1 MINRPLY
8 VDKIMAYTDTPFVK
22 VLTGVRRCGKST
34 VLKMI
39 MEKLQQEHGIPSER
53 IVSMRFDSMDYEDMT
68 AKDMFKAVKEK
79 LNLTGRTYL
88 FLDEVQEIEGW
99 EKVVNSLATDY
110 DVDLY
115 VTGSNSRMMSSEIAT
130 YLTGRYVSF
139 RIYTLSF
146 QEYLE
151 FKKQYTQVKDSH
163 AELADYIRLGGFPA
177 THLRE
182 YSQDE
187 VYTIVRDIYNSTI
200 FSDIVKKNQ
209 IRKIDQLERVVRYTF
224 ANVGNSF
231 SAKSISD
238 YLKSEHRSIDNETV
252 YSYLEKLEKAYL
264 LHRCSRYDL
273 RVKDIHA
280 ELADYIRLGGFPAT
294 HLREYSQDEVYTIV
308 RDIYNS
314 TIFSDIVK
322 KNQIRKID
330 QLERVVR
337 YTFANVGNSFS
348 AKSISDYL
356 KSEHRSIDNETV
368 YSYLEKLEKAY
379 LLHRCSRYDL
389 RGKEILKTQEKFYLA
404 DTALRYSVLGYTP
417 DSVASSLENV
427 VYLELCR
434 RGYTVTIGKTPD
446 GEVDFVAQ
454 KQNDRLY
461 VQVTQEIKSEKT
473 EKREYERLLEIRDNY
488 PKYVL
493 RTDEFAGGNYQGIK
507 SMHIADFLLSAEY

>member
-79 LNLTGRTYL
+79 LNPTGRTYL

-151 FKKQYTQVKDSH
+151 FKKQYTQVKD
-163 AELADYIRLGGFPA
+163 
-177 THLRE
+177 
-182 YSQDE
+182 
-187 VYTIVRDIYNSTI
+187 
-200 FSDIVKKNQ
+200 
-209 IRKIDQLERVVRYTF
+209 
-224 ANVGNSF
+224 
-231 SAKSISD
+231 
-238 YLKSEHRSIDNETV
+238 
-252 YSYLEKLEKAYL
+252 
-264 LHRCSRYDL
+264 
-273 RVKDIHA
+273 IHA

-322 KNQIRKID
+322 RNEVRKVD
-330 QLERVVR
+330 LLERVVK
-337 YTFANVGNSFS
+337 YAFNNVGNTFS
-348 AKSISDYL
+348 AKTISDYM
-356 KSEHRSIDNETV
+356 KSEHRKIDNETV

-379 LLHRCSRYDL
+379 ILHRCQRYDL
-389 RGKEILKTQEKFYLA
+389 KGKELLKTQEKFYLA
-404 DTALRYSVLGYTP
+404 DTALRYSVLGYN
-417 DSVASSLENV
+417 DNSVAAMLENV
-427 VYLELCR
+427 IYLELCR
-434 RGYTVTIGKTPD
+434 RGYRVNIGKID
-446 GEVDFVAQ
+446 SGEIDFVAT
-454 KQNDRLY
+454 KQNEKLY
-461 VQVTQEIKSEKT
+461 IQVTQQIISAET
-473 EKREYERLLEIRDNY
+473 EKREYTRLLDIDDNF

-493 RTDEFAGGNYQGIK
+493 RTDEFAGGNYKGIK
-507 SMHIADFLLSAEY
+507 SMHVADFLLSEEY